1 MPEKS
6 KGPKGLSPAGR
17 KKFLVVMREYKAGT
31 LRSGGGGKVTSRE
44 QALAIAF
51 SEGRKHKG
59 S

>member
-1 MPEKS
+1 MPEKA

-17 KKFLVVMREYKAGT
+17 RKFLLVMREFAAGK
-31 LRSGGGGKVTSRE
+31 LRSSGGGRVTSRD

-59 S
+59 K